1 MLERLSG
8 NKLVFF
14 GNSLHHLVIS
24 WRILSKTGGKVFDVG
39 NLKFRARGSYYLVS
53 DRYAMLFIC
62 HYFSSSPLICSRRYF
77 ALRVCFDHS
86 DRKKGHPDTL
96 QPMERR
102 SWSRRTGNRKK
113 GRLWLE
119 ATQDWFSKVCF
130 LWSLHRLSCRVE
142 IIHLWVGIRQE

>member
-1 MLERLSG
+1 
-8 NKLVFF
+8 
-14 GNSLHHLVIS
+14 
-24 WRILSKTGGKVFDVG
+24 VFDVG

-96 QPMERR
+96 QPKKKLIEEDRQQEKSSPVVR
-102 SWSRRTGNRKK
+102 GNT
-113 GRLWLE
+113 RLVLE
-119 ATQDWFSKVCF
+119 GLFPLVAS
-130 LWSLHRLSCRVE
+130 
-142 IIHLWVGIRQE
+142 